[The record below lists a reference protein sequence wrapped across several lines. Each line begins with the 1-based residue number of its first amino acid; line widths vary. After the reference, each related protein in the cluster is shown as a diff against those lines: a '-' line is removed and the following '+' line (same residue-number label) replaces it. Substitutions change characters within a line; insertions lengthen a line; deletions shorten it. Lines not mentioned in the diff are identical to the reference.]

1 MGLGFLTLE
10 DSIDVVLCTTSL
22 DRNFILL
29 ISGQTITK
37 NKSSCDGLESGL
49 RLSRKSLP
57 LGLNYI
63 NSSHHE
69 IKFRVPDV
77 RANSFGGS

>member
-10 DSIDVVLCTTSL
+10 DSIDVVLCTTSG

-49 RLSRKSLP
+49 RLSRK
-57 LGLNYI
+57 
-63 NSSHHE
+63 
-69 IKFRVPDV
+69 
-77 RANSFGGS
+77 